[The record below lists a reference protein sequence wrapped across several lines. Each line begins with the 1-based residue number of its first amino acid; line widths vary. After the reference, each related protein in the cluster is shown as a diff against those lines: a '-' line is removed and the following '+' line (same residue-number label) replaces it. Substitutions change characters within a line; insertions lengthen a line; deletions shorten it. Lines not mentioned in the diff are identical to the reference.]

1 MVKEET
7 SKTIEKQEES
17 EKESKMVYTRDTLDM
32 PMSEDEIDFL
42 VKAAKAS
49 WS

>member
-7 SKTIEKQEES
+7 SKTTEKQAES
-17 EKESKMVYTRDTLDM
+17 EKEQVYTRDTLDM
-32 PMSEDEIDFL
+32 PSSEDEIDFL